1 MTNYD
6 NMLRANQN
14 LCEEKKILAIDMIHR
29 MLKRN
34 EHVSVMDLTKATG
47 LSRSYFYKNEQV
59 RTELYKAIEAQ
70 QGKVLHSRTQM
81 MGLDTSEYSF
91 GYISGWSGDKE
102 VSELKE
108 NLDII
113 KQTADKIS
121 LSIEECVKK
130 LKKDRD
136 MYQMVS
142 EDRLQYAE
150 PNHKKR

>member
-1 MTNYD
+1 MDGMTNYD

-70 QGKVLHSRTQM
+70 QGKVLHSRR
-81 MGLDTSEYSF
+81 DTTLNTALKATVQVQKNE
-91 GYISGWSGDKE
+91 IERLKRENQRLCTTASGNRKTEQHGF
-102 VSELKE
+102 
-108 NLDII
+108 
-113 KQTADKIS
+113 
-121 LSIEECVKK
+121 
-130 LKKDRD
+130 
-136 MYQMVS
+136 
-142 EDRLQYAE
+142 
-150 PNHKKR
+150 

>member
-1 MTNYD
+1 MDGMTNYD

-70 QGKVLHSRTQM
+70 QGKVLHSRR
-81 MGLDTSEYSF
+81 DTTLNTA
-91 GYISGWSGDKE
+91 
-102 VSELKE
+102 LKATVQVQKNEIERLKRE
-108 NLDII
+108 N
-113 KQTADKIS
+113 Q
-121 LSIEECVKK
+121 
-130 LKKDRD
+130 
-136 MYQMVS
+136 
-142 EDRLQYAE
+142 RLTLAPCTGTPE
-150 PNHKKR
+150 

>member
-1 MTNYD
+1 MDGMTNYD

-70 QGKVLHSRTQM
+70 QGKVLHSRR
-81 MGLDTSEYSF
+81 DTTLNTALKATVQVQKNEIERLKRENQRLTF
-91 GYISGWSGDKE
+91 ALQRLETEQQNNTDFEFISKLNFKE
-102 VSELKE
+102 
-108 NLDII
+108 DFYYG
-113 KQTADKIS
+113 S
-121 LSIEECVKK
+121 LCNQE
-130 LKKDRD
+130 
-136 MYQMVS
+136 
-142 EDRLQYAE
+142 
-150 PNHKKR
+150 